1 MNTDTE
7 IDWTAYM
14 QEVTGYELGERN
26 YLNLKGETGPLVY
39 PAGFVHLF
47 SWLKALTRGGEVV
60 LAQIVFGVLYLATQA
75 VVFGVYIR
83 TEVIPA
89 HVLLLLTLSRRLHS
103 IFVLRLFND
112 CWAMFV
118 AYVGVWLLQSRRVAG
133 AIFVFSVAVS
143 IKMNVLLF
151 APGVLA
157 VVVKMGDVGGLVRGM
172 MAGVVWQ
179 VAVAL
184 PFLQAYPWAYMA
196 RAYVHLAWFGLA
208 RLDLVTRR
216 EQRFGVSP
224 WMRLEWI

>member
-1 MNTDTE
+1 
-7 IDWTAYM
+7 M

-26 YLNLKGETGPLVY
+26 YLNLKGDTGPLVY

-47 SWLKALTRGGEVV
+47 SWLKALTRGGDIF
-60 LAQIVFGVLYLATQA
+60 LAQVVFAILYLATQA

-83 TEVIPA
+83 ANAIPA
-89 HVLLLLTLSRRLHS
+89 HGLVLLTLSKRLHS

-118 AYVGVWLLQSRRVAG
+118 AYIGVWLLQSRRVAG

-157 VVVKMGDVGGLVRGM
+157 VVIKIGDVRGLVRGVLSG
-172 MAGVVWQ
+172 AVWQ
-179 VAVAL
+179 VVVAL
-184 PFLQAYPWAYMA
+184 PFLLEYPWAYVG
-196 RAYVHLAWFGLA
+196 RAYVHL
-208 RLDLVTRR
+208 V
-216 EQRFGVSP
+216 
-224 WMRLEWI
+224 

>member
-1 MNTDTE
+1 
-7 IDWTAYM
+7 M

-26 YLNLKGETGPLVY
+26 YVNLKGDTGPLVY

-47 SWLKALTRGGEVV
+47 SWIKALTRGGEVF
-60 LAQIVFGVLYLATQA
+60 LAQVVFAALYLATQA
-75 VVFGVYIR
+75 VVFAVYIR
-83 TEVIPA
+83 TEAIPA
-89 HVLLLLTLSRRLHS
+89 YVLVFLTLSRRLHS

-133 AIFVFSVAVS
+133 AILVFSVAVS

-157 VVVKMGDVGGLVRGM
+157 VVVKMGDVGGLVGGV

-179 VAVAL
+179 VAVAV
-184 PFLQAYPWAYMA
+184 PFLRAYPWEYVA
-196 RAYVHLAWFGLA
+196 RAYVHLVWFGLVWF
-208 RLDLVTRR
+208 DLIR
-216 EQRFGVSP
+216 
-224 WMRLEWI
+224 W